1 MSTELITLDNQERTF
16 ALEQRKA
23 QAMISGNILP
33 AHFKNVGD
41 IIILGEMSKSL
52 NIPVVMLAQQLY
64 IVKGKP
70 SMSGQLTIALLNGS
84 GKFDKPIKFQERET
98 PWGIRAVG
106 LIDGEEYFGEW
117 IDDALIKANAWGT
130 NKHWAA
136 NKGLMARYRA
146 ASWFARL
153 YAPEVLMG
161 FQTEGEIIDAEV
173 EEYIAP
179 ALQQKKPPKRKRR
192 TKAEIE
198 AERVAYEKEFNVENF
213 SEGGI
218 IEDDKPIEP
227 AGFVHETEYTEAAP
241 KPTSKPLRTYYPSL
255 LSNGLKNSDLNA
267 FIQHFNLSND
277 NAEKF
282 LENESELV
290 ALVEEF
296 NAIPL

>member
-1 MSTELITLDNQERTF
+1 MNTEITTLDNQERTF

-33 AHFKNVGD
+33 QHFKNIGD
-41 IIILGEMSKSL
+41 IIILGEMSKNL

-70 SMSGQLTIALLNGS
+70 QMSGQLAIALLNGS
-84 GKFDKPIKFQERET
+84 KKFDKPIRFQERQDV
-98 PWGIRAVG
+98 WGIRAVG

-117 IDDALIKANAWGT
+117 IDDTLIKANAWGT
-130 NKHWAA
+130 NKHWVA

-161 FQTEGEIIDAEV
+161 FQTEGETIDAEV

-179 ALQQKKPPKRKRR
+179 QLQEKAPPKRKRR

-198 AERVAYEKEFNVENF
+198 AGRAIDIEELAEDTAVDVEV
-213 SEGGI
+213 
-218 IEDDKPIEP
+218 EP
-227 AGFVHETEYTEAAP
+227 E
-241 KPTSKPLRTYYPSL
+241 PTSKPLRSYYPTL
-255 LSNGLKNSDLNA
+255 LSKGLRNGDLNS
-267 FIQHFNLSND
+267 FISHFEITND
-277 NAEKF
+277 NAES
-282 LENESELV
+282 LLGNEAELI

-296 NAIPL
+296 NSIPL